1 MNKEKKVR
9 WLVWLDWSEGR
20 ARMRRD
26 EIKEV
31 WEQIYGASKNTVS
44 TVLLLV

>member
-26 EIKEV
+26 EIREV
-31 WEQIYGASKNTVS
+31 MGTDCMGPQKT
-44 TVLLLV
+44 L